1 MRKKQQLP
9 LPNQPWLYLSN
20 ILAFYFMGR
29 VRLDIRKKILHGM
42 GCKALE
48 HTDQGSGRVTIPGSA
63 QNPCRCGTYK
73 HGFRGE
79 HVGSATLKADD
90 LKSLF

>member
-1 MRKKQQLP
+1 
-9 LPNQPWLYLSN
+9 
-20 ILAFYFMGR
+20 
-29 VRLDIRKKILHGM
+29 M

-48 HTDQGSGRVTIPGSA
+48 HTDQGSGRVTSPGSA
-63 QNPCRCGTYK
+63 QNPCGCGTYER
-73 HGFRGE
+73 GFRGE